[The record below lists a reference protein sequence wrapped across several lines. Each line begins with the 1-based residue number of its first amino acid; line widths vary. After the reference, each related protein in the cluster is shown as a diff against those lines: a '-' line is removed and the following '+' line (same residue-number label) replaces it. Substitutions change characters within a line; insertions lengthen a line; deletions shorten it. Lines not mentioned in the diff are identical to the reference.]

1 MPRRPREFKNITDIR
16 SAARG
21 YTRTALECLSGI
33 VNCEKAPKASRVAA
47 AVALL
52 DRGWGRAPQDIHV
65 KGKIETHI
73 IQLIQG
79 LDAIP
84 APVVIEQ
91 VQSDDEDEQ
100 TQH

>member
-1 MPRRPREFKNITDIR
+1 MPRTKTVTDIR
-16 SAARG
+16 SAARS
-21 YTRTALECLSGI
+21 YTKTALECLAG
-33 VNCEKAPKASRVAA
+33 VVTCEKAPKASRVAA

-65 KGKIETHI
+65 KGKIESHI

-84 APVVIEQ
+84 KPEVIEL
-91 VQSDDEDEQ
+91 VQLDEDEQ